1 MIDNIFVKLLIYFLQ
16 FDDNFTPCDI
26 WTTSVTSI
34 TLYLHLL
41 KSFSSIIIELKQQ
54 NCVTENQI
62 LEAISYIKNVS
73 WKSPTAE
80 NILNY
85 ISKTSASN
93 IDLSFV
99 NKTINELTAENK
111 INDNFEIIEKPKNGD
126 LIQSIHE
133 AQSLVDDWTGLEPH
147 YTSIGRWKRIRNTSN
162 SHHTHLKKTQACNFI
177 KKETL
182 AQVFSCESC
191 EISKNIF
198 FLRTPLVAA
207 SYDTCA
213 LNEDFNS
220 YQVKCIKEL
229 QNVKDAFLKK
239 LSDTEQN
246 LERNFKEKEYAGA
259 SLLGGLGGLDFVVTR
274 RSGIFWQNFF
284 Y

>member
-1 MIDNIFVKLLIYFLQ
+1 MTGLD
-16 FDDNFTPCDI
+16 
-26 WTTSVTSI
+26 W
-34 TLYLHLL
+34 
-41 KSFSSIIIELKQQ
+41 
-54 NCVTENQI
+54 
-62 LEAISYIKNVS
+62 
-73 WKSPTAE
+73 SPT
-80 NILNY
+80 
-85 ISKTSASN
+85 T
-93 IDLSFV
+93 
-99 NKTINELTAENK
+99 
-111 INDNFEIIEKPKNGD
+111 P
-126 LIQSIHE
+126 Q
-133 AQSLVDDWTGLEPH
+133 LVDEKELGILVIATIPTL
-147 YTSIGRWKRIRNTSN
+147 KRP
-162 SHHTHLKKTQACNFI
+162 QACNFI

-182 AQVFSCESC
+182 AQVFSCEFC

-207 SYDTCA
+207 SYDTCV
-213 LNEDFNS
+213 LNKNFNS

-259 SLLGGLGGLDFVVTR
+259 SPPGGLDFVVTR